1 MFEWLKN
8 EGDKINLLP
17 KYILNLSLLNPCCH
31 CPTSAITF
39 FFPLPSCQLASYG
52 VFLPLLPY
60 PLTLIFHVTIHVPK
74 PIYLPPAHQ
83 AFFSSV
89 HLICYSASL
98 QPQILFPCSV
108 SLWTPVPTESPNMKI
123 LLAVLSS
130 QALHESA
137 CLVSL
142 EPTHR
147 MRLSSVHKQSLY
159 QRMETCERKRSL
171 AVASGGGQGG
181 FSGI

>member
-39 FFPLPSCQLASYG
+39 FFPPPSCQLASYG

-60 PLTLIFHVTIHVPK
+60 PLTLILHVTIHVPE

-89 HLICYSASL
+89 YLICYSASL
-98 QPQILFPCSV
+98 QPQMLFPCSV
-108 SLWTPVPTESPNMKI
+108 SLWIPVPTESPSMKI
-123 LLAVLSS
+123 LLAVLKSGL
-130 QALHESA
+130 AR
-137 CLVSL
+137 VSL
-142 EPTHR
+142 SGVTRAHPQNKTQFSSEAKS
-147 MRLSSVHKQSLY
+147 LSENGD
-159 QRMETCERKRSL
+159 M
-171 AVASGGGQGG
+171 
-181 FSGI
+181 